1 MPRPTVMPFKNVD
14 AEPCF
19 VCGATENT
27 RWYCAYDPQQKR
39 RWLCNGNC
47 LQHGSMKRVSD
58 RAHINRANPNNP
70 LNVEATG
77 WTWKPA
83 PKQTPQKARLPPKKG
98 NARGAVTKRKTAV
111 SPRSAGPKKA
121 RQPKKS
127 SLIDDEAEDDEDG
140 DDGDEED
147 EPDSEDRAFID
158 DDSSQTND
166 DPSAHRA
173 LDAHLDEAIG
183 LDAPVLSTPK
193 GVPQGLGSQYPLHE
207 SESEGD
213 SPRIQ
218 GGVQAAGRRAA
229 VIRSCIYPTLSVPF
243 QMVSSAV
250 VCVFCGVLCPRSKN
264 PEAAILK
271 QKP

>member
-173 LDAHLDEAIG
+173 LDAELDEAIG
-183 LDAPVLSTPK
+183 LDARVLTTPK
-193 GVPQGLGSQYPLHE
+193 GVPQGLGGQCPMTPSL
-207 SESEGD
+207 S
-213 SPRIQ
+213 I
-218 GGVQAAGRRAA
+218 RRACRCSSEA
-229 VIRSCIYPTLSVPF
+229 KQELPAYHSPYHRAFILPFQNPFRCLLSCCLCVVPF
-243 QMVSSAV
+243 
-250 VCVFCGVLCPRSKN
+250 CVKKQESKSKN
-264 PEAAILK
+264 
-271 QKP
+271 QKAKTQ